1 MEPDHRRSEEVCTH
15 LSGASI
21 DLFTPRTSR
30 LHSEEAA
37 VTQELKGLGIFFF
50 LSHSVVAPYLCG
62 EVVKVCFN
70 LNVAL

>member
-50 LSHSVVAPYLCG
+50 FSPTLLSLLICAVR
-62 EVVKVCFN
+62 
-70 LNVAL
+70 